1 MPLNSSSCTI
11 HTPLGPLLATATDQG
26 LTSLRFDPDTEAH
39 DAHPVL
45 ELARAELDAYFRG
58 DLRDFTVPVAQNGTP
73 FQRRVWDELRRIP
86 YGHTIS
92 YAQLAARVGNPA
104 AVRAVGG
111 ANGAN
116 NVPIIVPCHRVIAAD
131 GTLGGFGGGL
141 DRKRRLLALEHIS
154 LFNPAIHWNPGP
166 SRHVSPSL

>member
-1 MPLNSSSCTI
+1 MRTASATI
-11 HTPLGPLLATATDQG
+11 PSPVGSLLATATDEG
-26 LTSLRFDPDTEAH
+26 LTSLRFDAAAEVH
-39 DAHPVL
+39 EAHPVL
-45 ELARAELDAYFRG
+45 EVAREELDAYFRG
-58 DLRDFTVPVAQNGTP
+58 ELRDFTVPVAQTGTP

-86 YGHTIS
+86 FGLTIS
-92 YAQLAARVGNPA
+92 YAQLATRVGNPA

-141 DRKRRLLALEHIS
+141 DRKRRLLALEHSS
-154 LFNPAIHWNPGP
+154 LFNPAVH
-166 SRHVSPSL
+166 SRHVAPAL